1 MINVDYPYHFDGRER
16 TAEADD
22 SRHVRNLIEQL
33 LFTQPGERVNRPDFG
48 SGIMQLVFGA
58 ASPEVAA
65 TAEFMIKGALQQ
77 WLGNRITVERVE
89 TSADDSTLRVS
100 IDYVVTRTGDRRT
113 ADFERATAG

>member
-22 SRHVRNLIEQL
+22 SRHIRNLIEQL
-33 LFTQPGERVNRPDFG
+33 LFTQPGERVNR
-48 SGIMQLVFGA
+48 
-58 ASPEVAA
+58 
-65 TAEFMIKGALQQ
+65 
-77 WLGNRITVERVE
+77 LGNRITVERVE